1 MIKTLQSKMTQTEEK
16 VSALQEFQL
25 YVREGDALYIKQNF
39 KYVLLI
45 TYNSRVWII
54 SLQYENFNYL
64 SLSRKLLKT
73 LLDSLTNDSKKMQV
87 EVLQTLIDML
97 KCTELV
103 DSFSV
108 YPELLVLKVI
118 NAYKLDDQKQD
129 SSSSSNS
136 RSPVSM

>member
-45 TYNSRVWII
+45 TYNSCVWII

-136 RSPVSM
+136 RSPVSI

>member
-45 TYNSRVWII
+45 TYNSCVWII

>member
-45 TYNSRVWII
+45 TYNSCVWII

-64 SLSRKLLKT
+64 SLSRKLLRT

>member
-45 TYNSRVWII
+45 IYNSSVWII
-54 SLQYENFNYL
+54 SLQYENSNYL
-64 SLSRKLLKT
+64 SLFRKLLKT

-136 RSPVSM
+136 RSPVSI

>member
-1 MIKTLQSKMTQTEEK
+1 MIFIN
-16 VSALQEFQL
+16 SAILR
-25 YVREGDALYIKQNF
+25 YYYD
-39 KYVLLI
+39 
-45 TYNSRVWII
+45 
-54 SLQYENFNYL
+54 YENTDYTSWF
-64 SLSRKLLKT
+64 SRKLLKT

-97 KCTELV
+97 KCPELV

-129 SSSSSNS
+129 SSTSSNS
-136 RSPVSM
+136 RSPVSL

>member
-1 MIKTLQSKMTQTEEK
+1 MFE
-16 VSALQEFQL
+16 
-25 YVREGDALYIKQNF
+25 
-39 KYVLLI
+39 
-45 TYNSRVWII
+45 II
-54 SLQYENFNYL
+54 SLQYENSNYL

-136 RSPVSM
+136 RSPVST